1 MVRKFQTKQVLC
13 PISFSSR
20 PWFWS
25 LVNMNPN
32 GTYAGMIRWFA
43 SFYHCMILFKSETH
57 CWGPKLTFW
66 LILVEAHITAS
77 QIKGQVFPSKGGWSA
92 PDYSYSLAYTIL
104 YIKGAVSA
112 ESQSQSNKIISYVV
126 AWPIS
131 VVKPS
136 MRLKSIFKYVTF

>member
-1 MVRKFQTKQVLC
+1 MVHIRTGSGGCIPPLLYDLVQVANSLLGTQIDILIKFGSKHTLQPT
-13 PISFSSR
+13 
-20 PWFWS
+20 
-25 LVNMNPN
+25 
-32 GTYAGMIRWFA
+32 
-43 SFYHCMILFKSETH
+43 
-57 CWGPKLTFW
+57 
-66 LILVEAHITAS
+66 
-77 QIKGQVFPSKGGWSA
+77 IKGQVFPSKGGWSA